1 MQPPLRQAEA
11 LEGLAPPAASQALA
25 PGPLTPPSLNEEWAS
40 LLGEEVPAPPPPPR
54 PQLGSTK
61 QQNLHSHGRAILG
74 SRISRFLVGMGVHR
88 LILTAI
94 AET

>member
-40 LLGEEVPAPPPPPR
+40 LLGEEVPAPPPPPPPPAR
-54 PQLGSTK
+54 VHETAEPALTRTCHPWLQN
-61 QQNLHSHGRAILG
+61 QQVPRGDGCSPSDPHGHS
-74 SRISRFLVGMGVHR
+74 
-88 LILTAI
+88 
-94 AET
+94 